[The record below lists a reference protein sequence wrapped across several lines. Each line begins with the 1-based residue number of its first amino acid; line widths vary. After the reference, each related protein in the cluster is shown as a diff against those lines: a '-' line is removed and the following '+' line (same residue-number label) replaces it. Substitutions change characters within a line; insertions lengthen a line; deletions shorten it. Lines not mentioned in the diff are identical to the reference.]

1 MQKRSGSESVR
12 GVLDPTLPEDLGA
25 LSQRER
31 IVGAMIASCA
41 EKSYAATT
49 ISDVVSRASI
59 SRTTFYKR
67 FPDKRA
73 CFEAAIDHCLEL
85 LQDAAAESHSEQDAP
100 SRAVRRAT
108 AAVLGLLASRPDVA
122 QVLVAESLSV
132 DPAVVERYRALVLPA
147 VEALWLRVGETPP
160 GRRAD
165 PRLAIGRIQVLIL
178 DQMTSGGAAELP
190 ELLPEVVY
198 LLLLPFAGHDEAL
211 RQSRLASESSDTS
224 VPQGDG

>member
-25 LSQRER
+25 LSQRQR
-31 IVGAMIASCA
+31 IVDAMIASCA

-85 LQDAAAESHSEQDAP
+85 LEEAAAASHSEEDSP
-100 SRAVRRAT
+100 SQAVCRAT
-108 AAVLGLLASRPDVA
+108 AAVLELLAARPDVA
-122 QVLVAESLSV
+122 QVVVAEALSV

-147 VEALWLRVGETPP
+147 VETLWLRAGKTS
-160 GRRAD
+160 GLRAD

-178 DQMTSGGAAELP
+178 DRMTSGAAAGLP
-190 ELLPEVVY
+190 TLLPEVVY

-211 RQSRLASESSDTS
+211 RQSRLASESPDTS
-224 VPQGDG
+224 VLQGDG

>member
-25 LSQRER
+25 LSQRQR
-31 IVGAMIASCA
+31 IVDAMIASCA

-85 LQDAAAESHSEQDAP
+85 LEDAAAESHSEQDPP
-100 SRAVRRAT
+100 SLAVRRAT
-108 AAVLGLLASRPDVA
+108 AAVLELLAAQPNVA
-122 QVLVAESLSV
+122 QVVVAEALSV

-147 VEALWLRVGETPP
+147 VEALWLRAGKTS

-178 DQMTSGGAAELP
+178 DRMTSGGAAGLP
-190 ELLPEVVY
+190 NLLPEVVY
-198 LLLLPFAGHDEAL
+198 LVLLPFAGHDEAL
-211 RQSRLASESSDTS
+211 RQSRLAGESSDTA
-224 VPQGDG
+224 VLQGDG

>member
-25 LSQRER
+25 LSQRQR
-31 IVGAMIASCA
+31 IVDAMIASCA

-85 LQDAAAESHSEQDAP
+85 LEEAAAESHSEEDSP
-100 SRAVRRAT
+100 SRAVCRAT
-108 AAVLGLLASRPDVA
+108 AAVLGLLAARPDVA
-122 QVLVAESLSV
+122 QVVVAEALSV

-147 VEALWLRVGETPP
+147 VETLWLRAGKTS
-160 GRRAD
+160 GLRAD

-178 DQMTSGGAAELP
+178 DRMTSGGAAGLP
-190 ELLPEVVY
+190 TLLPEVVY

-211 RQSRLASESSDTS
+211 RQSRLASESPDTS
-224 VPQGDG
+224 VLHGDG